1 MGETLI
7 VEELDQKGEKKE
19 MNTSL
24 EKHQNKLK
32 KEKKGQKSMMMIQ
45 TNFKEEEEEEED
57 GDIEFINSQAMKKE
71 EE

>member
-7 VEELDQKGEKKE
+7 VQELDQKGEKKE
-19 MNTSL
+19 MNTNL

>member
-19 MNTSL
+19 MNTNL

-45 TNFKEEEEEEED
+45 TNFKEEEED